1 MQRKIFFFIIFLSF
15 ILIGTAM
22 GNNLS
27 ANQETETSEYDNVL
41 IKEFPVALQCW
52 TFRKFSFME
61 TLDKA
66 KELGIKYLE
75 AYPGQKFNSDG
86 TGTFNVG
93 MTKDE
98 MIQAKNKLKEL
109 GITLKLFGVAG
120 FEDELRLVRC
130 IRPGRGS
137 RHCAR
142 SRVASNVPSRPS
154 VCWKR

>member
-1 MQRKIFFFIIFLSF
+1 MQRKIFSFIIFLSF

-75 AYPGQKFNSDG
+75 AYPGQNLIL
-86 TGTFNVG
+86 
-93 MTKDE
+93 M
-98 MIQAKNKLKEL
+98 
-109 GITLKLFGVAG
+109 
-120 FEDELRLVRC
+120 
-130 IRPGRGS
+130 
-137 RHCAR
+137 AR
-142 SRVASNVPSRPS
+142 VLLM
-154 VCWKR
+154 